1 MPELKYVSLFFLL
14 LAFVFLAAGP
24 AGFLGLEGGEGSQ
37 VDFLLGGGPH
47 QELGGVDDVSADLD
61 VPLVDEDSG
70 LMDALGLEAF
80 LVDSS
85 LEPLVEEFVE
95 GETQHVIEFEF
106 LVAEETVSVH
116 SVEEGSTFEQPSGVL
131 LLKGEQ
137 LSGGLSELGQQE
149 VHSPYLSLALEAV
162 LADQLQ
168 LVVDSFLLEGSSRG
182 FECCRVYIDQRLQFL

>member
-116 SVEEGSTFEQPSGVL
+116 SVEEGSAFEQPSGVL

>member
-14 LAFVFLAAGP
+14 LAFVFLAAGS
-24 AGFLGLEGGEGSQ
+24 AGLLGLEGGEGSQ
-37 VDFLLGGGPH
+37 VDLLLGGSPH
-47 QELGGVDDVSADLD
+47 QELGGVDDVPADLD

-70 LMDALGLEAF
+70 LVNALGLEAF

-85 LEPLVEEFVE
+85 LQPLVEEFVE
-95 GETQHVIEFEF
+95 GETQHVVEFEF
-106 LVAEETVSVH
+106 LIAEETVSVH